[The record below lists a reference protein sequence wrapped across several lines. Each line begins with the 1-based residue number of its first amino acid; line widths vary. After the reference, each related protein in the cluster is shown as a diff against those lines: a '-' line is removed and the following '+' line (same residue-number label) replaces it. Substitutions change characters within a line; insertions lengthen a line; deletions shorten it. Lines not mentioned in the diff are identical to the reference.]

1 MKKGVTVTLRIND
14 DATGRRITDP
24 EIEAAL
30 TSAPGAYALVQAFE
44 AHKWQSEDDA
54 LAMAAALANFV
65 IPYTAEK
72 REMK

>member
-1 MKKGVTVTLRIND
+1 MTVTLRIND

-30 TSAPGAYALVQAFE
+30 ASAPGAYALVQAFE

-54 LAMAAALANFV
+54 LAMATALGNFV
-65 IPYTAEK
+65 LPYTDEK
-72 REMK
+72 ETPK